1 MILNYFSKK
10 NEKSSQAVT
19 HTKEMLE
26 KYAKEIDFSKRNTII
41 YTKEVKD
48 LAKRTHIVPQNTVLE
63 MDSVSAILKY
73 GADSNSGK
81 IAVLNFASYK
91 NPGGMFLE
99 GSIAQEECLCHES
112 FLYNV
117 LKEFPEYYEYN
128 NQHKN
133 KALYTNRCLYS
144 KDIFFERDN
153 ASCKCDVITCAAPN
167 FTTASKYC
175 NVTEKENSKA
185 LRERIKFV
193 LDIAEDNKVD
203 TLILGAYG
211 AGVFGQSA
219 EEVATL
225 FKNIIES
232 ENYGFS
238 KIVYAIIPGPNVD
251 PFKKI
256 FGK

>member
-1 MILNYFSKK
+1 MKLNYFVKK
-10 NEKSSQAVT
+10 HEKSSQAVA
-19 HTKEMLE
+19 HTREVSE
-26 KYAKEIDFSKRNTII
+26 KYKKEIDFSKRNTIV
-41 YTKEVKD
+41 YTESVRN
-48 LAKRTHIVPQNTVLE
+48 LVKRTHVVPKNEVSE
-63 MDSVSAILKY
+63 MDSVSAILKNS
-73 GADSNSGK
+73 DSGK

-112 FLYNV
+112 FLYNI

-128 NQHKN
+128 IQHKN

-144 KDIFFERDN
+144 KDIVFERDN
-153 ASCKCDVITCAAPN
+153 VSCKCDVITCAAPN

-185 LRERIKFV
+185 LRDRIKFV

-238 KIVYAIIPGPNVD
+238 KIVYAIISGPNVN
-251 PFKKI
+251 PFRKI

>member
-10 NEKSSQAVT
+10 NEKSSQAVI

-133 KALYTNRCLYS
+133 NYILTDAFILRT
-144 KDIFFERDN
+144 FFLKEIMHL
-153 ASCKCDVITCAAPN
+153 V
-167 FTTASKYC
+167 
-175 NVTEKENSKA
+175 NVM
-185 LRERIKFV
+185 
-193 LDIAEDNKVD
+193 
-203 TLILGAYG
+203 
-211 AGVFGQSA
+211 
-219 EEVATL
+219 
-225 FKNIIES
+225 
-232 ENYGFS
+232 
-238 KIVYAIIPGPNVD
+238 
-251 PFKKI
+251 
-256 FGK
+256 